1 VNRARGHRAAKRRR
15 VIAGGSLFA
24 LVAIVAVAGLIFSG
38 VTQAA
43 PSDPTTVGADTV
55 SSIALN
61 GNPGTTITVAPGTDV
76 SISANWSD
84 AGNGSCP
91 DCIDYLD
98 VGFPGHAAPAGCLEN
113 DVIDAGTTQS
123 GSGSADLGD
132 APSTPGTYDI
142 VAKYD
147 EEYTCGEL
155 WDLGAGGVVIA
166 EITVLGP
173 PSAAISSPADGQT
186 FGIGQSVATS
196 FSCSEAVGGPGIS
209 SCVDGSGGTSPG
221 ALDTSK
227 AGSFE
232 YTVTATSSD
241 GQVGMASIHYTVAGP
256 PTATISSPADGQ
268 TYNLGQNVATSFSC
282 LDSVDGPGLSGCVD
296 SNGSSGPAGALVTS
310 AAGTFAYSVTA
321 TSKDGQSSTVTIH
334 YTVLGSPSAAITSPA
349 DGQTFNV
356 GASVPTG
363 FSCVDALGAPGIA
376 SCVDSNGSS
385 GPAGALVT
393 SSAGTFAYVVT
404 ATSSDGQTATATI
417 HYTVVGPPTATIGS
431 PVTGQ
436 TYNLGQHVATS
447 FSCQDSAGAPGISSC
462 VDSNAS
468 TSPGAL
474 VTSAAGTFAYSAT
487 ATSTD
492 GQTTTSTIHYTV
504 LGPPSATIGSPADG
518 QTYNIGAI
526 VPTSFSCSDA
536 AGAPG
541 ISSCVDSNGSTSPG
555 ALVTSSAGTFAYSV
569 TATSSDGQTA
579 TATIHYTVLGPPTA
593 TIGSPVTGQTYNLGQ
608 HVATSFSCQDSTNA
622 PGIAS
627 CVDSNGGTSPAGAL
641 NTSQAGTFAYVVT
654 ATSTDGQTG
663 TATINY
669 TVLGPPAAVIGS
681 PADAQTYNL
690 GASVATSFSC
700 SDAAGAPG
708 ISSCVD
714 SNGSVSP
721 GALVTSSAGTFAYS
735 VTATS
740 SDGQTTTS
748 TIHYTVLGLP
758 SATISS
764 PADGQTFDVGASVA
778 TSFSCADAPG
788 GPGIASCV
796 DSNGSTSPGAPD
808 TSKAGTFAY
817 TVTATSTDGQSS
829 TSTIHYTVVDPPS
842 ATIASP
848 GDGLTYTV
856 GQQVATSFSCTD
868 AVNAPGIASCVDS
881 NGSPSPAG
889 ALNTSQAGTFT
900 YVVTAKSGDGQ
911 TTTTT
916 IHYTVAPLAPSLI
929 VPLPFAVL
937 GTSTDVTPVSGT
949 VTVKLPGSST
959 FTTLSSTANIPVGS
973 TIDALSGTVSLT
985 VTLPDGSSQTGQ
997 FYNGVFVFT
1006 QTAGGTVIATLTGAS
1021 FTDCPPPTHGVRADA
1036 HAASGKKKP
1045 TTVIRQLWGNGHG
1058 KYTTKGRYGSAS
1070 VSGTI
1075 WVTEDL
1081 CDGTLIKAIKDNV
1094 IVVSFAHPHIK
1105 HNVRQGQ
1112 SFFIPAPGY

>member
-1 VNRARGHRAAKRRR
+1 MNRARGHRAAKRRR

-363 FSCVDALGAPGIA
+363 FSCVDAVGAPGIA

-462 VDSNAS
+462 VDSNA
-468 TSPGAL
+468 
-474 VTSAAGTFAYSAT
+474 
-487 ATSTD
+487 
-492 GQTTTSTIHYTV
+492 
-504 LGPPSATIGSPADG
+504 
-518 QTYNIGAI
+518 
-526 VPTSFSCSDA
+526 
-536 AGAPG
+536 
-541 ISSCVDSNGSTSPG
+541 STSPG

-778 TSFSCADAPG
+778 TSFSCADAPV
-788 GPGIASCV
+788 GPCIA
-796 DSNGSTSPGAPD
+796 
-808 TSKAGTFAY
+808 
-817 TVTATSTDGQSS
+817 
-829 TSTIHYTVVDPPS
+829 
-842 ATIASP
+842 
-848 GDGLTYTV
+848 
-856 GQQVATSFSCTD
+856 
-868 AVNAPGIASCVDS
+868 
-881 NGSPSPAG
+881 
-889 ALNTSQAGTFT
+889 
-900 YVVTAKSGDGQ
+900 
-911 TTTTT
+911 
-916 IHYTVAPLAPSLI
+916 
-929 VPLPFAVL
+929 
-937 GTSTDVTPVSGT
+937 
-949 VTVKLPGSST
+949 
-959 FTTLSSTANIPVGS
+959 
-973 TIDALSGTVSLT
+973 
-985 VTLPDGSSQTGQ
+985 
-997 FYNGVFVFT
+997 
-1006 QTAGGTVIATLTGAS
+1006 
-1021 FTDCPPPTHGVRADA
+1021 
-1036 HAASGKKKP
+1036 
-1045 TTVIRQLWGNGHG
+1045 
-1058 KYTTKGRYGSAS
+1058 
-1070 VSGTI
+1070 
-1075 WVTEDL
+1075 
-1081 CDGTLIKAIKDNV
+1081 
-1094 IVVSFAHPHIK
+1094 
-1105 HNVRQGQ
+1105 
-1112 SFFIPAPGY
+1112 